1 MEHPFVSTLLRSGP
15 VGQFILAGLLVLSIY
30 TWTVIFAKTGVLR
43 SAHKASQ
50 EAITRFRESGLE
62 WFDGPRTAA
71 VGGPLARVL
80 TEGLREYRAQQ
91 ELRGGAPM
99 DAEGAARLESVLEA
113 ETVDRIN
120 ELQRGHLGLG
130 ICASAS
136 PFIGLFG
143 TVWGIMNSFRGMS
156 LQGSAGI
163 AAVAPGIAEAL
174 ITTAAGIGVA
184 IPAVVAY
191 NILNR
196 RVQLLTAQMDRFSS
210 EFVRAAVL
218 ASRRTGA
225 PRAHAASPPVGAEAA
240 AGSVFARRN
249 V

>member
-1 MEHPFVSTLLRSGP
+1 MEHPFVATLLRSGP
-15 VGQFILAGLLVLSIY
+15 VGQAILAGLLCLSVY
-30 TWTVIFAKTGVLR
+30 TWTVIFAKSGVLR
-43 SAHKASQ
+43 AANKSAVN
-50 EAITRFRESGLE
+50 AIARFREGGTE
-62 WFDGPRTAA
+62 WFEAPRSSALDGA
-71 VGGPLARVL
+71 VGRVMA
-80 TEGLREYRAQQ
+80 EGLREYRAQQ
-91 ELRGGAPM
+91 ELTGGAPL
-99 DAEGAARLESVLEA
+99 DADGALRLESALEA

-120 ELQRGHLGLG
+120 DLQRGHLGLG

-184 IPAVVAY
+184 IPAIVAY

-196 RVQLLTAQMDRFSS
+196 RVQLLTAQLDRFSS
-210 EFVRAAVL
+210 EFVRAAVV
-218 ASRRTGA
+218 ASRRGA
-225 PRAHAASPPVGAEAA
+225 TSRAHATSAPAPSESSA
-240 AGSVFARRN
+240 SVFARRN
-249 V
+249 L